1 MFDENGKY
9 IKTDWKS
16 GDIINA
22 DKLNKIESGIAQ
34 IDTKL
39 DKISIIMP
47 KPGTV
52 EENTA
57 ILQGYLDLAKDNK
70 TNVVIRFDAGEYK
83 LNNCVIYSNTSLLL
97 NNQTKLIHVRNSY
110 FNPETQA
117 DKIVPVLFT
126 NVKPFDTDDMKITGY
141 NGRSNIYFEGGIIDA
156 YCSFVLCHGRNIKIN
171 GTRFINT
178 KSDHVMQ
185 IGACKN
191 LTIENC
197 EFEGMVETADD
208 RQYVEMIQID
218 WMINSALPYWTTSA
232 LLYDGT
238 VNDTITIDKCKF
250 KKGQDDY
257 AHLKTGIGSHGTMD
271 GEMNRNIIIKNCDF
285 IDFEY
290 AGVNIYGMTNVL
302 LSNNRFQTT
311 AGELNSM
318 QINTSDH
325 VVVEKS
331 NYFTFGRR
339 SIWCVDSSNVS
350 IDSIMINKL
359 TSNSDFLM
367 VVRCNNVRLN
377 GVTFIECSSE
387 QYVALI
393 RDSSDV
399 SAVNCADVNC
409 EAPMGFFHVYST
421 SGNVTKNISV
431 RNTNTDKPEIILTS
445 GSNIIADIEETLWQ
459 GSIDTG
465 AITLSNDLTKFKDLK
480 IILSWYG
487 ESTHELAFRNNAAFI
502 KNFNMPDDISGAIP
516 VYFLELVI
524 DKESDTAIKI
534 RSNNGI
540 VFKDGQF
547 VAGNSATIK
556 SIVGK
561 RIRY

>member
-16 GDIINA
+16 GDIVNA

-34 IDTKL
+34 IDMKL
-39 DKISIIMP
+39 DKINIIMP

-110 FNPETQA
+110 YNPETQA
-117 DKIVPVLFT
+117 DKVVPVLFT

-156 YCSFVLCHGRNIKIN
+156 YCAFVLCHGRNIKIN

-191 LTIENC
+191 VTIENC
-197 EFEGMVETADD
+197 EFEGMAETAND

-218 WMINSALPYWTTSA
+218 WMLNSALPYWTTNA

-290 AGVNIYGMTNVL
+290 TGVNIYGMTNVL
-302 LSNNRFQTT
+302 LTNNRFQTT
-311 AGELNSM
+311 AGDLNSM
-318 QINTSDH
+318 HINTSDH

-331 NYFTFGRR
+331 NYFNFGRR
-339 SIWCVDSSNVS
+339 AIWCVDSSNVN
-350 IDSIMINKL
+350 IDAITINKL
-359 TSNSDFLM
+359 TSDSDFLF
-367 VVRCNNVRLN
+367 VVRSNNVRLN
-377 GVTFIECSSE
+377 GVTFVECSSE
-387 QYVALI
+387 QYMALI

-399 SAVNCADVNC
+399 SAVNCAEVNC
-409 EAPMGFFHVYST
+409 EAPMEFFHVYAT
-421 SGNVTKNISV
+421 SGNVTKNISI
-431 RNTNTDKPEIILTS
+431 RNTNTDKPEIKLTS
-445 GSNIIADIEETLWQ
+445 GSSIIADIEETLWT

-465 AITLSNDLTKFKDLK
+465 AITLKQDITKFKDLK
-480 IILSWYG
+480 ILLSWYG
-487 ESTHELAFRNNAAFI
+487 ESIHDLSFSNNAAFI
-502 KNFNMPDDISGAIP
+502 KNFNMPDDISGTIS
-516 VYFLELVI
+516 VSFLELVI

-534 RSNNGI
+534 RVNNG
-540 VFKDGQF
+540 VTFKDGKF
-547 VAGNSATIK
+547 EAGNSAKVK

>member
-9 IKTDWKS
+9 VKTDWKS
-16 GDIINA
+16 GDIVNA

-34 IDTKL
+34 IDIKL
-39 DKISIIMP
+39 DKINVIMP

-52 EENTA
+52 EENTK

-70 TNVVIRFDAGEYK
+70 TNVVIRFDAGQYE

-97 NNQTKLIHVRNSY
+97 NNQTKLIHVRNSF
-110 FNPETQA
+110 FNPETHA
-117 DKIVPVLFT
+117 NKVVPVLFT
-126 NVKPFDTDDMKITGY
+126 NVKPFDVDDMKITGY

-191 LTIENC
+191 VTIENC

-218 WMINSALPYWTTSA
+218 RMTNSALPYWSSTA

-271 GEMNRNIIIKNCDF
+271 ENMNRNIIIKNCEF

-290 AGVNIYGMTNVL
+290 TGVNIYGMSNVL
-302 LSNNRFQTT
+302 LTNNRFQTT
-311 AGELNSM
+311 AGNLNSM
-318 QINTSDH
+318 HIDTSDH

-331 NYFTFGRR
+331 NCFNFGRR
-339 SIWCVDSSNVS
+339 AIWCVDSSNVS
-350 IDSIMINKL
+350 IDSIIVNKL
-359 TSNSDFLM
+359 TSDLDFIF
-367 VVRCNNVRLN
+367 VVRSNNVRLN
-377 GVTFIECSSE
+377 GVTFVECSSE
-387 QYVALI
+387 QHMISI

-399 SAVNCADVNC
+399 SAINCADVNC
-409 EAPMGFFHVYST
+409 VAPMEFFNVYAK
-421 SGNVTKNISV
+421 SGNVTKNISI
-431 RNTNTDKPEIILTS
+431 RNTITDKPEIKLTS
-445 GSNIIADIEETLWQ
+445 GSNILADIEETLWE

-465 AITLSNDLTKFKDLK
+465 AITLLNDITKFKDLK
-480 IILSWYG
+480 ILLSWYG
-487 ESTHELAFRNNAAFI
+487 ESVHDLSFSNNAAFI
-502 KNFNMPDDISGAIP
+502 KNFNMPDDISGTIS
-516 VYFLELVI
+516 VSFLELVI
-524 DKESDTAIKI
+524 DKQSDTEIKI
-534 RSNNGI
+534 RVNNGV
-540 VFKDGQF
+540 VFKDGKF
-547 VAGNSATIK
+547 TTGNIAKIK

>member
-34 IDTKL
+34 IDNKL
-39 DKISIIMP
+39 DKINIIMP

-52 EENTA
+52 EENTE

-97 NNQTKLIHVRNSY
+97 NNQTKLIHVRNSF

-117 DKIVPVLFT
+117 NKTVPVLFT
-126 NVKPFDTDDMKITGY
+126 NVKPFDADDMKITGY
-141 NGRSNIYFEGGIIDA
+141 NGRSDIYFEGGIIDA

-191 LTIENC
+191 VTIENC
-197 EFEGMVETADD
+197 DFEGMAETADD

-218 WMINSALPYWTTSA
+218 CMINSALPYWTTTA

-238 VNDTITIDKCKF
+238 VNDTITIDKCTF

-257 AHLKTGIGSHGTMD
+257 AHLKTGIGSHGTID
-271 GEMNRNIIIKNCDF
+271 GSRNRNIIIKNCDF

-290 AGVNIYGMTNVL
+290 TGVNIYGMTNVL
-302 LSNNRFQTT
+302 LTNNHFQTT
-311 AGELNSM
+311 AGDLNSM
-318 QINTSDH
+318 HINTSDH

-331 NYFTFGRR
+331 NYFNFGKRA
-339 SIWCVDSSNVS
+339 IWCVDSSNVS
-350 IDSIMINKL
+350 IDSITINEL
-359 TSNSDFLM
+359 TSNSDFLF
-367 VVRCNNVRLN
+367 VVRSNNVRLN
-377 GVTFIECSSE
+377 GVTFVKCSSE

-409 EAPMGFFHVYST
+409 EAPMGFFHVYAT
-421 SGNVTKNISV
+421 SGNVTKNISI
-431 RNTNTDKPEIILTS
+431 RNTNTDKPEIKLTS
-445 GSNIIADIEETLWQ
+445 GSNIIADIEETLWK

-465 AITLSNDLTKFKDLK
+465 AITLSQDITKFKDLK
-480 IILSWYG
+480 ILLSWYG
-487 ESTHELAFRNNAAFI
+487 ESTHELAFRDNAAFI
-502 KNFNMPDDISGAIP
+502 KNFNMPDDISGTISL
-516 VYFLELVI
+516 YFLELVI

-534 RSNNGI
+534 RTNNGI
-540 VFKDGQF
+540 IFKDGKF
-547 VAGNSATIK
+547 ATGNSAKVK

>member
-1 MFDENGKY
+1 MFDKNGKY
-9 IKTDWKS
+9 VKTEWKS
-16 GDIINA
+16 GDIVNA

-39 DKISIIMP
+39 DKINIIMP

-70 TNVVIRFDAGEYK
+70 TNVVIRFYAGEYK
-83 LNNCVIYSNTSLLL
+83 LNTCVIYSNTSLLL
-97 NNQTKLIHVRNSY
+97 NNQTKLIHVPNSF

-117 DKIVPVLFT
+117 DKTVPVLFT
-126 NVKPFDTDDMKITGY
+126 NVKPFDADDMKITGY
-141 NGRSNIYFEGGIIDA
+141 NGRSDIYFEGGIIDA

-191 LTIENC
+191 VTIENC

-218 WMINSALPYWTTSA
+218 WMTNRALPYWTTTA

-257 AHLKTGIGSHGTMD
+257 AHLKTGIGSHSTID
-271 GEMNRNIIIKNCDF
+271 GGKNHNIIIKNCDF

-290 AGVNIYGMTNVL
+290 TGVNIYGMSNVL
-302 LSNNRFQTT
+302 LINNHFQTT
-311 AGELNSM
+311 AENLNSM
-318 QINTSDH
+318 HIDTSDH

-331 NYFTFGRR
+331 NYFNFGRR
-339 SIWCVDSSNVS
+339 AIWCADSSNVR
-350 IDSIMINKL
+350 IDSIEINKL
-359 TSNSDFLM
+359 TSDVDFIF
-367 VVRCNNVRLN
+367 VVRSNNVRLN
-377 GVTFIECSSE
+377 GVTFVECSSE
-387 QYVALI
+387 QHIVSI

-399 SAVNCADVNC
+399 SAINCADVNC
-409 EAPMGFFHVYST
+409 VAPMEFFNVYAK
-421 SGNVTKNISV
+421 SGNVTKNISI
-431 RNTNTDKPEIILTS
+431 RNTNTDKPEIKLTS
-445 GSNIIADIEETLWQ
+445 GSNIIADIEETLWA

-465 AITLSNDLTKFKDLK
+465 AITLSDDITKFKDLK
-480 IILSWYG
+480 ILLSWYG
-487 ESTHELAFRNNAAFI
+487 ESMHELSFSNNAALI
-502 KNFNMPDDISGAIP
+502 KNFNMPDDISGTILI
-516 VYFLELVI
+516 YFLEMII
-524 DKESDTAIKI
+524 DKQSNTEIKI
-534 RSNNGI
+534 RINNGI
-540 VFKDGQF
+540 TLKDGRF
-547 VAGNSATIK
+547 TKSNSATIK

>member
-9 IKTDWKS
+9 IKTEWKS

-39 DKISIIMP
+39 DKINVIMP

-70 TNVVIRFDAGEYK
+70 TNVVIRFDAGEYE

-97 NNQTKLIHVRNSY
+97 NNQTKLIHVRNSF

-126 NVKPFDTDDMKITGY
+126 NVKPFDTDDMNIMGY
-141 NGRSNIYFEGGIIDA
+141 NGRSDIYFEGGIIDA

-191 LTIENC
+191 VTIENC
-197 EFEGMVETADD
+197 EFEGMVETADN

-218 WMINSALPYWTTSA
+218 WMTNGALPYWTTTA

-271 GEMNRNIIIKNCDF
+271 GNMNHNIIIKNCDF

-290 AGVNIYGMTNVL
+290 TGVNIYGMSNVL
-302 LSNNRFQTT
+302 LMNNHFQTT
-311 AGELNSM
+311 AENLNSM
-318 QINTSDH
+318 HINTSDH

-331 NYFTFGRR
+331 NYFNFGRR
-339 SIWCVDSSNVS
+339 AIWCVDSSNVC
-350 IDSIMINKL
+350 IDSITINEL
-359 TSNSDFLM
+359 TSDSDFLF
-367 VVRCNNVRLN
+367 VVRSNNVRLN
-377 GVTFIECSSE
+377 GVTFVGCSSE
-387 QYVALI
+387 QYMALI

-399 SAVNCADVNC
+399 SAINCADVNC
-409 EAPMGFFHVYST
+409 EAPMGFFHVYAT
-421 SGNVTKNISV
+421 SGNVTKNISI
-431 RNTNTDKPEIILTS
+431 RNTNTDKSEIELTS
-445 GSNIIADIEETLWQ
+445 GSSIIADIEETLWE

-465 AITLSNDLTKFKDLK
+465 AITLLNDITKFKDLK
-480 IILSWYG
+480 IRLSWYG
-487 ESTHELAFRNNAAFI
+487 ESTHDLSFSNNAAFI
-502 KNFNMPDDISGAIP
+502 KTINMPDDISSTIQL
-516 VYFLELVI
+516 YFLELVI
-524 DKESDTAIKI
+524 DKQSDTAIKI
-534 RSNNGI
+534 RSNNGVVLKNGEFTI
-540 VFKDGQF
+540 
-547 VAGNSATIK
+547 GNSATVK

>member
-9 IKTDWKS
+9 IKTEWKS
-16 GDIINA
+16 GDIVNA

-39 DKISIIMP
+39 DKINIIMP

-52 EENTA
+52 EENTE

-83 LNNCVIYSNTSLLL
+83 LNTCVIYSNTSLLL
-97 NNQTKLIHVRNSY
+97 NNQTKLIHVRNSF
-110 FNPETQA
+110 FNPETQTN
-117 DKIVPVLFT
+117 KTVPVLFT
-126 NVKPFDTDDMKITGY
+126 NVKPFDADDMKITGY

-156 YCSFVLCHGRNIKIN
+156 YCSFVLCHGKNIKIN

-178 KSDHVMQ
+178 KSNHVMQ

-191 LTIENC
+191 VTIENC
-197 EFEGMVETADD
+197 EFEGMVEPVGD

-218 WMINSALPYWTTSA
+218 CMINSALPYWPTTA

-238 VNDTITIDKCKF
+238 VNDTITIDKCIF

-257 AHLKTGIGSHGTMD
+257 AHLKTGVGSHGTID
-271 GEMNRNIIIKNCDF
+271 GGMNHNIIIKNCDF

-290 AGVNIYGMTNVL
+290 TGVNIYGMSNVL
-302 LSNNRFQTT
+302 LINNHFQTT
-311 AGELNSM
+311 AENLNSM
-318 QINTSDH
+318 HINTSEH

-331 NYFTFGRR
+331 NYFNFGKRA
-339 SIWCVDSSNVS
+339 IWCVDSSNVS
-350 IDSIMINKL
+350 IDSITINEL
-359 TSNSDFLM
+359 TSDSDFLF
-367 VVRCNNVRLN
+367 VVRSNNVRLN
-377 GVTFIECSSE
+377 GLTFVECSSS
-387 QYVALI
+387 QYMVLI

-399 SAVNCADVNC
+399 SAINCSDVNC

-421 SGNVTKNISV
+421 SGNVTKNISI
-431 RNTNTDKPEIILTS
+431 RNTNTDKPEIKLTS
-445 GSNIIADIEETLWQ
+445 GSNIIADIEETLWK

-465 AITLSNDLTKFKDLK
+465 AITLLNDITKFKDLK
-480 IILSWYG
+480 ILLSWYG
-487 ESTHELAFRNNAAFI
+487 EAMYELSFSKNTAFI
-502 KNFNMPDDISGAIP
+502 KNFNMPDDISDAISLG
-516 VYFLELVI
+516 FLELTI
-524 DKESDTAIKI
+524 DKQSDTELKI
-534 RSNNGI
+534 RNNNGI
-540 VFKDGQF
+540 VFKDGKF
-547 VAGNSATIK
+547 TKGNIATIK

>member
-34 IDTKL
+34 IDNKL
-39 DKISIIMP
+39 DKINIIMP

-83 LNNCVIYSNTSLLL
+83 LNTCVIYSNTSLLL
-97 NNQTKLIHVRNSY
+97 NNQTKLIHVRNSF

-191 LTIENC
+191 ITIENC

-218 WMINSALPYWTTSA
+218 WMTNGALPYWTTTA

-271 GEMNRNIIIKNCDF
+271 EEMNRNIIIKNCDF

-290 AGVNIYGMTNVL
+290 TGVNIYGMTNVL
-302 LSNNRFQTT
+302 LTNNHFQTT
-311 AGELNSM
+311 AGDLNSM
-318 QINTSDH
+318 HINTSDH

-331 NYFTFGRR
+331 NYFNFGKRA
-339 SIWCVDSSNVS
+339 IWCVDSSNVS
-350 IDSIMINKL
+350 IDSITINEL
-359 TSNSDFLM
+359 TSNSDFLF
-367 VVRCNNVRLN
+367 VVRSNNVRLN
-377 GVTFIECSSE
+377 GVTFVKCSSE

-409 EAPMGFFHVYST
+409 EAPMGFFHVYAT
-421 SGNVTKNISV
+421 SGNVTKNISI
-431 RNTNTDKPEIILTS
+431 RNTNTDKPEIKLTS
-445 GSNIIADIEETLWQ
+445 GSNIIADIEETLWK

-465 AITLSNDLTKFKDLK
+465 AITLSQDITKFKDLK
-480 IILSWYG
+480 ILLSWYG
-487 ESTHELAFRNNAAFI
+487 ESTHELAFRDNAAFI
-502 KNFNMPDDISGAIP
+502 KNFNMPDDISGTISL
-516 VYFLELVI
+516 YFLELVI

-534 RSNNGI
+534 RTNNGI
-540 VFKDGQF
+540 IFKDGKF
-547 VAGNSATIK
+547 ATGNSAKVK

>member
-1 MFDENGKY
+1 MFDENGNY
-9 IKTDWKS
+9 IKTEWKS
-16 GDIINA
+16 GDIVNA

-34 IDTKL
+34 IDNKL
-39 DKISIIMP
+39 DKINIIMP

-52 EENTA
+52 EENTE

-97 NNQTKLIHVRNSY
+97 NNQTKLIHVRNSF

-117 DKIVPVLFT
+117 NKTVPVLFT
-126 NVKPFDTDDMKITGY
+126 NVKPFDADDMKITGY
-141 NGRSNIYFEGGIIDA
+141 NGRSDIYFEGGIIDA

-191 LTIENC
+191 VTIENC
-197 EFEGMVETADD
+197 DFEGMAETADD

-218 WMINSALPYWTTSA
+218 CMINSALPYWTTTA

-238 VNDTITIDKCKF
+238 VNDTITIDKCTF

-257 AHLKTGIGSHGTMD
+257 AHLKTGIGSHGTID
-271 GEMNRNIIIKNCDF
+271 GSRNRNIIIKNCDF

-290 AGVNIYGMTNVL
+290 TGVNIYGMSNVL
-302 LSNNRFQTT
+302 LTNNRFQTT
-311 AGELNSM
+311 AENLNSM
-318 QINTSDH
+318 HINTSDH

-331 NYFTFGRR
+331 NHFTFGRR
-339 SIWCVDSSNVS
+339 ALWCADSSNVS
-350 IDSIMINKL
+350 IDSITVNKL
-359 TSNSDFLM
+359 TSDSDFLM
-367 VVRCNNVRLN
+367 MVRSNNVRLN
-377 GVTFIECSSE
+377 GVTFVECSSE

-393 RDSSDV
+393 RDSSDIY
-399 SAVNCADVNC
+399 AINCADVNC

-421 SGNVTKNISV
+421 SGNVTKNISI
-431 RNTNTDKPEIILTS
+431 RNTNTDKPEIKLTS
-445 GSNIIADIEETLWQ
+445 GSSIIADIEETLWK

-465 AITLSNDLTKFKDLK
+465 AITLLDDITKFKDLK
-480 IILSWYG
+480 ILLTWYG
-487 ESTHELAFRNNAAFI
+487 EAMYELSFSNNAAFI
-502 KNFNMPDDISGAIP
+502 KNFNMPDDISGTISL
-516 VYFLELVI
+516 YFLELTI
-524 DKESDTAIKI
+524 DKQSDTELKI
-534 RSNNGI
+534 LNNNGI
-540 VFKDGQF
+540 IFKDGKF
-547 VAGNSATIK
+547 TKGNIATIK